1 MQIIFQDPSASL
13 NPKMSVMDA
22 IIDPILIHK
31 LLSRSQAREKA
42 RNLLDLV
49 GLAPTAIY

>member
-1 MQIIFQDPSASL
+1 MNRKSLKQLRKYIQIIFQDPSASL

-31 LLSRSQAREKA
+31 LLSRSQAREK
-42 RNLLDLV
+42 LV
-49 GLAPTAIY
+49 LF